1 MREYRKSEKQSLQSL
16 RNIGPALEEKLR
28 IIGINSVEDFERS
41 LPEELYLNLRSALGY
56 NVDRCVLYS
65 FEGARQDLPWA
76 QCKKF
81 FEIDNCGNI
90 RRSAGI

>member
-1 MREYRKSEKQSLQSL
+1 MHEYGKSGDQSLRSL
-16 RNIGPALEEKLR
+16 RNIGPALEDKLR
-28 IIGINSVEDFERS
+28 IIGINSIEDFNRS
-41 LPEELYLNLRSALGY
+41 QPEDLYLSLRAALRY

-65 FEGARQDLPWA
+65 FEGARRDLPWA

-90 RRSAGI
+90 RRSADV